1 MLITLGA
8 VLIVVGFLLGVLCGV
23 LLSLPRVIKDENG
36 QVRQGKLASITLL
49 CVVSVIMIFIGQG
62 LFFEFRFD
70 PLAY

>member
-36 QVRQGKLASITLL
+36 QVKQGKLASITLL

-70 PLAY
+70 PLVY